1 MVTII
6 AFLTMLIDHIW
17 MIFFPYNEYFRII
30 WRISFPLFAWWI
42 VRWFKLTK
50 NKNNYIKR
58 IFLLAIISQIPLFFF
73 IENFYNVCFTLLFWL
88 LSLLIIEEKNLKI
101 YFKFFFISLLLFIS
115 NYLNFDYSIY
125 WILTIILLYLTWE
138 KKISIIYFFFLTIL
152 FYNIDYN
159 NLKLV
164 YNIQIYAVFAL
175 IILYLTP
182 IRNYDFKL
190 NFYFKYWFY
199 PVHLSILYLIH
210 FFIN

>member
-30 WRISFPLFAWWI
+30 WRISFPLFAWGI

-58 IFLLAIISQIPLFFF
+58 IFILAIISQIPLFFF

-88 LSLLIIEEKNLKI
+88 LSLLIIEEKNLKM

-125 WILTIILLYLTWE
+125 WILTIILLYFTWE
-138 KKISIIYFFFLTIL
+138 KKISILYFLFLTIL
-152 FYNIDYN
+152 FYNIDFN
-159 NLKLV
+159 NLKAI

-182 IRNYDFKL
+182 IKKYDFKL

-210 FFIN
+210 FLIN

>member
-1 MVTII
+1 
-6 AFLTMLIDHIW
+6 MLIDHIW

-30 WRISFPLFAWWI
+30 WRISFPLFAWGI

-58 IFLLAIISQIPLFFF
+58 IFILAIISQIPLFFF

-88 LSLLIIEEKNLKI
+88 LSLLIIEEKNLKM

-125 WILTIILLYLTWE
+125 WILTIILLYFTWE
-138 KKISIIYFFFLTIL
+138 KKISILYFLFLTIL
-152 FYNIDYN
+152 FYNIDFN
-159 NLKLV
+159 NLKAI

-182 IRNYDFKL
+182 IKKYDFKL

-210 FFIN
+210 FLIN

>member
-1 MVTII
+1 MVIII

-58 IFLLAIISQIPLFFF
+58 IFILAVISQIPLFFF

-115 NYLNFDYSIY
+115 NYFNFDYSIY
-125 WILTIILLYLTWE
+125 WILTIILLYFTWD
-138 KKISIIYFFFLTIL
+138 KKISIIYFFLLTIL
-152 FYNIDYN
+152 FYNIDFN
-159 NLKLV
+159 NLKIV
-164 YNIQIYAVFAL
+164 YNIQIYAIFAL

-182 IRNYDFKL
+182 IRKYDFKL

-199 PVHLSILYLIH
+199 PVHLSVLYLIH
-210 FFIN
+210 FLIK